1 MCNTAK
7 FDYVFE
13 IPPDEEGFSDMVGEL
28 SYDDEFVCLIHQ
40 EKGFDALEIEIYS
53 RKDGQPWKFSLSE
66 LETAFSKAKQRLWEL
81 RKSPETSEEADSD

>member
-40 EKGFDALEIEIYS
+40 EKGFDALEIEIHP

-66 LETAFSKAKQRLWEL
+66 LEEAFSMIRQRLCEF
-81 RKSPETSEEADSD
+81 RKNRETSEEADSD